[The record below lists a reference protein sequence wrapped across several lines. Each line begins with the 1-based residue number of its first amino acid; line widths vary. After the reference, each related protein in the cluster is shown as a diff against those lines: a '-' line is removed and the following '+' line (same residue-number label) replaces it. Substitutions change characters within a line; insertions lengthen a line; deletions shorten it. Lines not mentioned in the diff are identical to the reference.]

1 MNTIYSFETKSLCL
15 LDKSMHSQLV
25 LSEGQNAVVKNGLGR
40 YPYEAPL
47 KFEHIFEDFCAS
59 GL

>member
-25 LSEGQNAVVKNGLGR
+25 LSEVQNAVVKNGLGR
-40 YPYEAPL
+40 YRYEAPL
-47 KFEHIFEDFCAS
+47 KFE
-59 GL
+59 